1 MSDLPAPIF
10 KRTKSRPNRARPPSP
25 EPENATEDKD
35 SGTGAMGLVAKV
47 KSKQKARAKP
57 PAAKLSFGQDEEGD
71 STEGATA
78 APKVRKSKLANPSAI
93 RMPETL
99 EQATIS
105 NSGPVYDKA
114 YLDQLKAATMSAP
127 PAAAPDGDVEMTLD
141 IEEADGAMVVDTG
154 DVGDVFDAQHTKI
167 PLSSAVIEA
176 KKKREQMR
184 VTGKTNVPQQD
195 EFISLSLTRR
205 DEDAYQGPHPES
217 RLQREDDDLGE
228 GDDDDAEYTGAQERI
243 ALGKKGR
250 KEAERA
256 RKAGMLEMIEDVE
269 DDEETREWEMAQV
282 RRGGSNNRNEVVE
295 EKPVYKPHAIP
306 VQTPVP
312 TLGPAVA
319 RLTQALTKLTTSHAA
334 NTKTLTSLGDER
346 SSLEKQEARLRELV
360 TEAED
365 KRAWFSGFKEW
376 MDSLADFLDEK
387 FPKIEKIEE
396 EFISLL
402 AERAEMISKR
412 RLDDM
417 SDDLSLFLG
426 APSAGEEME
435 VVDELGRTVPS
446 STAPQSAVRR
456 VRREARQSRRS
467 TRPSHAEDQ
476 EGYSTDGSL
485 GSSDAQDLTQA
496 IALCRTKASSVFSD
510 VTAEE
515 FRDPR
520 KGVAKWFGEWR
531 ERWGDSYT
539 GAWGGL
545 GVVGAWEM
553 WVRLEVLVWDPVIVG
568 LLRAPLDFVPFVL
581 IGCGR
586 IAEHLTPSDD
596 LVLSMTATAII
607 PRLSKL
613 IQAGALDPYSGKHVK
628 RLRDVVEQ
636 IEAIVQVDP
645 AKLNPLLGACIEP
658 FRKAVDG
665 LHTQLGEYNLGAAV
679 FDPEG
684 IPARTRYLV
693 RVSKLVANLV
703 AWRKYTGEKFGVG
716 ELIERVLSKVM
727 LPVAEGGWE
736 FIRRPKLTLGHT
748 EIKEATNP
756 KSLGTS
762 PAPSSRSTTPTPG
775 NPDPESGPLARTGLL
790 LINVLAAR
798 GLTLPAGVS
807 MPPAVEKA
815 LNSQQAQIAAS
826 VTSSSVS
833 QRQQA
838 KGHKTRDSMQRKQ
851 CWWLPYVVLEFDKNE
866 VLIDALGGEIAAPV
880 WMYQTNFDVSR
891 ASEISLQIYLRSGSS
906 NATTNGSDDM
916 GKSDI
921 FLGNVKLTPDFELT
935 ASPIPTLVFIIA
947 YDNYQGVKDEWLPV
961 AGGSGQINVQVS
973 YKQQSNAALT
983 IDSFDLLKV
992 IGKGSFGKVM
1002 QVRKRDTS
1010 RIYALKTIRKAHI
1023 ASRGEITH
1031 TLAERT
1037 VLAQVNNPFIVP
1049 LKFCFQ
1055 SEAKLYLVLAF
1066 INGGE
1071 LFHHLQREQRF
1082 NEERSRFYAAELL
1095 LALEHLH
1102 DFNVVYR
1109 DLKPE
1114 NILLDYTGHIALCDF
1129 GLCKLNMSD
1138 SDTTNTFCGVYVSA
1152 PLSLYAL
1159 LLKGTQEI
1167 GRLVDTWRTVVRD
1180 VDWITSILRRKH
1192 QRNVPQDLQDPL
1204 RFGDEIGPD
1213 ARSLLTGLLTR
1224 DPAARLG
1231 VNGAED
1237 IKKHPFFAKNI
1248 DFKKLV
1254 QKKIQ
1259 PPFKPSVASAIDT
1272 SNFDDVFTSEQPLD
1286 SVVDSSELGQSVQDK
1301 FAGFSYDGRDAN
1313 GNLTA
1318 TGQSYI
1324 G

>member
-25 EPENATEDKD
+25 SAENNEAKEED

-57 PAAKLSFGQDEEGD
+57 AAKLSFGQDEEGD
-71 STEGATA
+71 GTEA
-78 APKVRKSKLANPSAI
+78 APKVRKSKLANPAF

-105 NSGPVYDKA
+105 NTGPVYDKA
-114 YLDQLKAATMSAP
+114 YLEQLKAATMSAP
-127 PAAAPDGDVEMTLD
+127 PALTPDADVEMTLSID
-141 IEEADGAMVVDTG
+141 EADGAMVVDTG
-154 DVGDVFDAQHTKI
+154 DVGDVFDSQETKI
-167 PLSSAVIEA
+167 PLSSAVIDA

-184 VTGKTNVPQQD
+184 ITGKTNVPQQD
-195 EFISLSLTRR
+195 EFISLSLAKL
-205 DEDAYQGPHPES
+205 EDTYQGPHPTS

-228 GDDDDAEYTGAQERI
+228 GDDDDADFTGAQERI

-269 DDEETREWEMAQV
+269 DDEETRAWELAQV
-282 RRGGSNNRNEVVE
+282 RRGGSNNRNEVVV
-295 EKPVYKPHAIP
+295 EKPVYKPHHIP

-312 TLGPAVA
+312 ALDPAVS
-319 RLTQALTKLTTSHAA
+319 RLTQALTKLTTSHAG
-334 NTKTLTSLGDER
+334 NTKSLTTLGDER
-346 SSLEKQEARLRELV
+346 SSLETQETRLRELV

-402 AERAEMISKR
+402 TERADMISKR

-426 APSAGEEME
+426 APSMEEEME
-435 VVDELGRTVPS
+435 VVDELGRAIPS
-446 STAPQSAVRR
+446 STAPQSAVRK
-456 VRREARQSRRS
+456 VRREARQARRS
-467 TRPSHAEDQ
+467 SHPTGDDQ

-485 GSSDAQDLTQA
+485 GSSDAQDLMDA
-496 IALCRTKASSVFSD
+496 ISKCRSKASSVFSD

-520 KGVAKWFGEWR
+520 KGIAKWFGEWR
-531 ERWGDSYT
+531 ERWGDSYA

-553 WVRLEVLVWDPVIVG
+553 WVRLEVLVWDPLVD
-568 LLRAPLDFVPFVL
+568 RRTLDSFRWYKSLHEFSGEDP
-581 IGCGR
+581 
-586 IAEHLTPSDD
+586 EPEQD

-607 PRLSKL
+607 PRLAKL
-613 IQAGALDPYSGKHVK
+613 IQAGALDPYSGKHAK

-636 IEAIVQVDP
+636 IEATVESDST
-645 AKLNPLLGACIEP
+645 KLNPLLGACIVP
-658 FRKAVDG
+658 FRKAVDE
-665 LHTQLGEYNLGAAV
+665 LQTQLGMYKLGAGT
-679 FDPEG
+679 FDPAG
-684 IPARTRYLV
+684 VPARNRYLV
-693 RVSKLVANLV
+693 KVSKLLANLV

-716 ELIERVLSKVM
+716 ELIERALGKVM
-727 LPVAEGGWE
+727 LPIAEGGWE
-736 FIRRPKLTLGHT
+736 VGGEDVLRKLVYLDPVYRRRSRRDLDQIDCGSCCVVSKPR

-775 NPDPESGPLARTGLL
+775 NPDPESGPLARNGLL

-798 GLTLPAGVS
+798 GLTLPSGVE

-833 QRQQA
+833 QRQQQA

-880 WMYQTNFDVSR
+880 WMYQANFDVSR
-891 ASEISLQIYLRSGSS
+891 ASEISLQIYLRSGS

-921 FLGNVKLTPDFELT
+921 FLGNVKLTPDFEF
-935 ASPIPTLVFIIA
+935 V
-947 YDNYQGVKDEWLPV
+947 GVKDEWFPL

-973 YKQQSNAALT
+973 YKQQ
-983 IDSFDLLKV
+983 FV
-992 IGKGSFGKVM
+992 
-1002 QVRKRDTS
+1002 
-1010 RIYALKTIRKAHI
+1010 
-1023 ASRGEITH
+1023 
-1031 TLAERT
+1031 
-1037 VLAQVNNPFIVP
+1037 
-1049 LKFCFQ
+1049 
-1055 SEAKLYLVLAF
+1055 
-1066 INGGE
+1066 
-1071 LFHHLQREQRF
+1071 
-1082 NEERSRFYAAELL
+1082 
-1095 LALEHLH
+1095 
-1102 DFNVVYR
+1102 
-1109 DLKPE
+1109 
-1114 NILLDYTGHIALCDF
+1114 
-1129 GLCKLNMSD
+1129 
-1138 SDTTNTFCGVYVSA
+1138 
-1152 PLSLYAL
+1152 
-1159 LLKGTQEI
+1159 
-1167 GRLVDTWRTVVRD
+1167 
-1180 VDWITSILRRKH
+1180 
-1192 QRNVPQDLQDPL
+1192 
-1204 RFGDEIGPD
+1204 
-1213 ARSLLTGLLTR
+1213 RSLLL
-1224 DPAARLG
+1224 
-1231 VNGAED
+1231 
-1237 IKKHPFFAKNI
+1237 HSCF
-1248 DFKKLV
+1248 
-1254 QKKIQ
+1254 
-1259 PPFKPSVASAIDT
+1259 
-1272 SNFDDVFTSEQPLD
+1272 
-1286 SVVDSSELGQSVQDK
+1286 
-1301 FAGFSYDGRDAN
+1301 
-1313 GNLTA
+1313 
-1318 TGQSYI
+1318 
-1324 G
+1324 

>member
-71 STEGATA
+71 STEGAAA

-154 DVGDVFDAQHTKI
+154 DVGDVFDGAYSVHLSRSLPSSPPFVAQQTKI

-334 NTKTLTSLGDER
+334 NTKTLASLGDER

-387 FPKIEKIEE
+387 KIEE

-467 TRPSHAEDQ
+467 TRPIRAEDQ

-553 WVRLEVLVWDPVIVG
+553 WVRLEVLVWDPD
-568 LLRAPLDFVPFVL
+568 RRTLDSFRWYKSLHEFSGENP
-581 IGCGR
+581 
-586 IAEHLTPSDD
+586 EPDQD

-703 AWRKYTGEKFGVG
+703 AWRKYTGEKFSVG

-736 FIRRPKLTLGHT
+736 
-748 EIKEATNP
+748 
-756 KSLGTS
+756 
-762 PAPSSRSTTPTPG
+762 
-775 NPDPESGPLARTGLL
+775 
-790 LINVLAAR
+790 V
-798 GLTLPAGVS
+798 
-807 MPPAVEKA
+807 
-815 LNSQQAQIAAS
+815 
-826 VTSSSVS
+826 
-833 QRQQA
+833 
-838 KGHKTRDSMQRKQ
+838 
-851 CWWLPYVVLEFDKNE
+851 
-866 VLIDALGGEIAAPV
+866 GGEGILRK
-880 WMYQTNFDVSR
+880 TVS
-891 ASEISLQIYLRSGSS
+891 
-906 NATTNGSDDM
+906 
-916 GKSDI
+916 
-921 FLGNVKLTPDFELT
+921 NVPR
-935 ASPIPTLVFIIA
+935 PC
-947 YDNYQGVKDEWLPV
+947 
-961 AGGSGQINVQVS
+961 
-973 YKQQSNAALT
+973 
-983 IDSFDLLKV
+983 
-992 IGKGSFGKVM
+992 
-1002 QVRKRDTS
+1002 
-1010 RIYALKTIRKAHI
+1010 
-1023 ASRGEITH
+1023 
-1031 TLAERT
+1031 
-1037 VLAQVNNPFIVP
+1037 VP
-1049 LKFCFQ
+1049 
-1055 SEAKLYLVLAF
+1055 
-1066 INGGE
+1066 
-1071 LFHHLQREQRF
+1071 
-1082 NEERSRFYAAELL
+1082 
-1095 LALEHLH
+1095 
-1102 DFNVVYR
+1102 
-1109 DLKPE
+1109 PE
-1114 NILLDYTGHIALCDF
+1114 
-1129 GLCKLNMSD
+1129 
-1138 SDTTNTFCGVYVSA
+1138 V
-1152 PLSLYAL
+1152 
-1159 LLKGTQEI
+1159 
-1167 GRLVDTWRTVVRD
+1167 VVR
-1180 VDWITSILRRKH
+1180 
-1192 QRNVPQDLQDPL
+1192 
-1204 RFGDEIGPD
+1204 
-1213 ARSLLTGLLTR
+1213 
-1224 DPAARLG
+1224 LG
-1231 VNGAED
+1231 
-1237 IKKHPFFAKNI
+1237 
-1248 DFKKLV
+1248 
-1254 QKKIQ
+1254 
-1259 PPFKPSVASAIDT
+1259 
-1272 SNFDDVFTSEQPLD
+1272 
-1286 SVVDSSELGQSVQDK
+1286 
-1301 FAGFSYDGRDAN
+1301 
-1313 GNLTA
+1313 
-1318 TGQSYI
+1318 
-1324 G
+1324 